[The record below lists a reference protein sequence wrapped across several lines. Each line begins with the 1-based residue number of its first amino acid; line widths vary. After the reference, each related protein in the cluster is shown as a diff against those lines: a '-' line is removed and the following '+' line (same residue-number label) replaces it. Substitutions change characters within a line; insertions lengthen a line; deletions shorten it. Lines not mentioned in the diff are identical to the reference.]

1 MILVQAWKLVVLERF
16 ALFDGRAGRAEY
28 WWFFLANLIVGVVLN
43 LLGRAST
50 LFVIVGLLYSL
61 ALLIPGLAVAMRRL
75 HDTGRSGWWL
85 LIGLVPCIGLIVL
98 IVFFATEG
106 DRGPN
111 QYGSAPLSF
120 VPA

>member
-1 MILVQAWKLVVLERF
+1 VEFEGFRVPMDEARERF
-16 ALFDGRAGRAEY
+16 DQP
-28 WWFFLANLIVGVVLN
+28 
-43 LLGRAST
+43 
-50 LFVIVGLLYSL
+50 IVGLLYSL